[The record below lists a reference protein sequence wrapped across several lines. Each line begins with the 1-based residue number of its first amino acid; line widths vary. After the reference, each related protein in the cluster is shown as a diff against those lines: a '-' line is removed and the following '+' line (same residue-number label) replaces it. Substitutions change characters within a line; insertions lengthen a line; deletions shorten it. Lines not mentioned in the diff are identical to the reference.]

1 MEGRDG
7 VDDRH
12 SSCSTTSEQQMVDWV
27 VWVESGTAVEC
38 SSKHNLTSSS

>member
-12 SSCSTTSEQQMVDWV
+12 SCCSTISEQQMVDWV
-27 VWVESGTAVEC
+27 VWVESGTAVMVEC
-38 SSKHNLTSSS
+38 S